1 MNSKS
6 SIRKIYKRLLKDKKS
21 KEFILGTFLGME
33 QMYKQDNLPI
43 SDIEEISMI
52 ISEIKKGILL
62 TKQ

>member
-62 TKQ
+62 